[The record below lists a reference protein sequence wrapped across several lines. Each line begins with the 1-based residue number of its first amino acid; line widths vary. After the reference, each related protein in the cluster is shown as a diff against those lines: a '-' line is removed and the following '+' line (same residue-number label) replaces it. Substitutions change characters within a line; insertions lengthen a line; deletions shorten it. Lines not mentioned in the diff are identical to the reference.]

1 MNKENNIIDLTKSD
15 NNKRKIIHNKTSKN
29 KKRKINNNNNNDNNN
44 NNNNIIVNSKPKL
57 KIKQKQQLKVTT
69 PSKKNNKNNVQL
81 LIDSREVKLIKEFNI
96 LYDNKLKENNII
108 INKNLE
114 YGDINIK
121 VLGDNNK
128 YNIECIIERKHVN
141 DICSQYQHYLDQEA
155 KLISFRES
163 QENRISTILIVE
175 GDFKKVRN
183 YGNKTNL
190 KYSVQEHIIN
200 LFTKTRI
207 ELKKTDN
214 IVNSMEEIF
223 KLFNLYIK
231 KGSISKI
238 LINIIKHP
246 PIHFTKSENNFT
258 INVLK
263 NVNGVSS
270 VSAYNI
276 FYKFGNLYSIIERI
290 KKYGDTSMFVGIM
303 KTEKLKI
310 GKKLSI
316 QIYNEIYQN
325 CVIKNKNKNKN
336 KK

>member
-1 MNKENNIIDLTKSD
+1 MDKEIDNIIDLTKSD
-15 NNKRKIIHNKTSKN
+15 NNNNKRKIVHNKNSKK
-29 KKRKINNNNNNDNNN
+29 KKRKINNNNV
-44 NNNNIIVNSKPKL
+44 ISSSKLKP
-57 KIKQKQQLKVTT
+57 KIKQKRQPKTIT
-69 PSKKNNKNNVQL
+69 SKKNNQNNIQL
-81 LIDSREVKLIKEFNI
+81 LIDSREIKLIEEFNI
-96 LYDNKLKENNII
+96 LYNNKLEENNII

-114 YGDINIK
+114 YGDVNIK
-121 VLGDNNK
+121 VLDDNNK

-141 DICSQYQHYLDQEA
+141 DICSKYQHYLDQEA

-163 QENRISTILIVE
+163 QEDRISTILIVE

-183 YGNKTNL
+183 YGNKINL
-190 KYSVQEHIIN
+190 KFSVQEHIVN

-207 ELKKTDN
+207 ELKKTNDIIN
-214 IVNSMEEIF
+214 TTKEIF

-246 PIHFTKSENNFT
+246 PIHFTKSEDNFT

-276 FYKFGNLYSIIERI
+276 FYKFGNLYSIMKYI
-290 KKYGDTSMFVGIM
+290 KKYKDTSMFIGIV
-303 KTEKLKI
+303 KSEKSKI

-316 QIYNEIYQN
+316 QMYNEIYKN
-325 CVIKNKNKNKN
+325 CIIEN